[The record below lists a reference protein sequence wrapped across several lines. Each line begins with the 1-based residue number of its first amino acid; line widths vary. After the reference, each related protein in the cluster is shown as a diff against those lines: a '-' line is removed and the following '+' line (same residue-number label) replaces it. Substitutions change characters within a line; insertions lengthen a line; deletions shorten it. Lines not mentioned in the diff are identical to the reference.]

1 MMVRNLIVGGA
12 ALTFGFGSLAV
23 AAPAGAD
30 GCPDGTVATHFSGVC
45 VAAPSGSQQ
54 GVPAVV
60 NPSNVSAGPPPGS
73 GFSYVDGIPC
83 NMNHASTCIGLS
95 ANP

>member
-1 MMVRNLIVGGA
+1 MMRNLFVGGCA
-12 ALTFGFGSLAV
+12 VTLGLGSLAV
-23 AAPAGAD
+23 AAPASAD
-30 GCPDGTVATHFSGVC
+30 CPDGTVATHFTGVC
-45 VAAPSGSQQ
+45 VAAPAGSQQ